1 MIAKLFEVKETKNR
15 GKGLFAAVFIPA
27 GTIICFECKN
37 CKVSSQEEISK
48 LDEPKRSFLL
58 EHAYKRDDGNY
69 LIPCGYEIYLNHS
82 CNSNILDSG
91 LGFDIVVRDIN
102 IGEEVTY
109 DYRQF
114 YEDSSYELI
123 CFCNE
128 ENCSKIV
135 RCIHPI
141 PEELKN
147 FWNNKIKKTLPL
159 IKQVP
164 QPLKQELLNNS
175 EDFRKYLE

>member
-15 GKGLFAAVFIPA
+15 GKGLFATVFIPV

-37 CKVSSQEEISK
+37 CKAYSQEEISK
-48 LDEPKRSFLL
+48 LNESKRNFLL
-58 EHAYKRDDGNY
+58 EHAYKRDDGTY
-69 LIPCGYEIYLNHS
+69 LMPCSHDIYLNHS

-91 LGFDIVVRDIN
+91 LGFNIVVRDIN
-102 IGEEVTY
+102 IGEEATN

-114 YEDSSYELI
+114 YEDSSYEII
-123 CFCNE
+123 C
-128 ENCSKIV
+128 NCGEKNCCKIV
-135 RCIHPI
+135 RCIHPV
-141 PEELKN
+141 PEELRK
-147 FWNNKIKKTLPL
+147 FWDIKIKKALTL
-159 IKQVP
+159 IKRIP